1 MMHDTEMGFSV
12 GNGDQVAVM
21 LAKELKATDL
31 VFATDVAGVFDA
43 DPKVALGASLINELS
58 LSNLGMIASANGTKG
73 DASGA
78 MRGKISALASLES
91 ELRGGLRMAVISMM
105 TRGRLSALL
114 RGELVDATMIRP

>member
-1 MMHDTEMGFSV
+1 MVHNTEMGFSV
-12 GNGDQVAVM
+12 GSGDQVAVM

-31 VFATDVAGVFDA
+31 VFAKDVAGVFDA
-43 DPKVALGASLINELS
+43 DPKVAPGASLINELS

-78 MRGKISALASLES
+78 MRGKISALASLKP

>member
-1 MMHDTEMGFSV
+1 
-12 GNGDQVAVM
+12 
-21 LAKELKATDL
+21 
-31 VFATDVAGVFDA
+31 
-43 DPKVALGASLINELS
+43 
-58 LSNLGMIASANGTKG
+58 MIASANGTKG